1 MYANPAH
8 IRTKRLN
15 LSLNDAEMRAIEAL
29 SELNNKQ
36 PAAFIREVLVEVLLA
51 EHGLNSQV
59 GAAEMRAA
67 A

>member
-51 EHGLNSQV
+51 EHGLNSQA
-59 GAAEMRAA
+59 GAIEMRAA

>member
-51 EHGLNSQV
+51 EHGLNSQS
-59 GAAEMRAA
+59 GATGMRAA

>member
-1 MYANPAH
+1 MYANPSH
-8 IRTKRLN
+8 IRTKRVN

-36 PAAFIREVLVEVLLA
+36 PAAFIRELLIDVLMA

-59 GAAEMRAA
+59 GGAEMRAA

>member
-36 PAAFIREVLVEVLLA
+36 PAAFIRELLIDALMA

-59 GAAEMRAA
+59 GAAQMRVAA
-67 A
+67 

>member
-51 EHGLNSQV
+51 EHGLNSQT
-59 GAAEMRAA
+59 GATQMRAA

>member
-29 SELNNKQ
+29 SEMNNKQ

-51 EHGLNSQV
+51 EHGLNSHR

>member
-51 EHGLNSQV
+51 EHGLNSQM
-59 GAAEMRAA
+59 GGEEMRAA